1 MIKRQIITF
10 LILVTAFVSKAQYNP
25 ETFLKEN
32 KLNGP
37 VKTYVII
44 ECNDLGHCHIE
55 FREFNRKGQLI
66 EVRCFGSG
74 RDTIKDTINGKIIF
88 FPIYKNPFYRGL
100 DTNELELYLK
110 EYYSYNDKG
119 KIVSKKRSDEND
131 SCMNITKYVYNSI
144 DSLIE
149 KVNIN
154 FEKADTNRLNYIYEY
169 GENITQKYIIE
180 DNKDTILKTVT
191 YFDPHSGT
199 SKNYQYHKRK
209 EEGNNSIYYI
219 EMTEYNKHN
228 LLIKEENYSYDSLNV
243 TKTPHRI
250 FEYKYNRKRQRVY
263 SKVTNYSW
271 GNWSNESKNYY
282 FFRHGINYKITG
294 ETKKVYDGSIVNST
308 YIILLD
314 KCENDTLFKYTQGEK
329 TTITTE
335 DYIYDKYNNW
345 TYRKEIYKSQD
356 KDKEEIHE
364 RNFTYW
370 E

>member
-10 LILVTAFVSKAQYNP
+10 LILITVFVSKAQDNP

-37 VKTYVII
+37 VKTYVI
-44 ECNDLGHCHIE
+44 NKFNHHCRIE
-55 FREFNRKGQLI
+55 FREFNTKGQLT
-66 EVRCFGSG
+66 ETRYFGSG
-74 RDTIKDTINGKIIF
+74 RDTIKDTINGEIIS
-88 FPIYKNPFYRGL
+88 FPFYKNPFYRGL

-110 EYYSYNDKG
+110 DYYSYNDKG
-119 KIVSKKRSDEND
+119 KIISEKRSNKND
-131 SCMNITKYVYNSI
+131 SCINITKYVYNAL

-149 KVNIN
+149 EVYIN
-154 FEKADTNRLNYIYEY
+154 FEKADTNRYYYVYEY
-169 GENITQKYIIE
+169 GKNKVQKLKIE
-180 DNKDTILKTVT
+180 DFKDTISKTLT
-191 YFDPHSGT
+191 YFDRHSGT
-199 SKNYQYHKRK
+199 SKNYQYHNRK
-209 EEGNNSIYYI
+209 GEDKNSIYHI
-219 EMTEYNKHN
+219 EMTEYDKHN
-228 LLIKEENYSYDSLNV
+228 LLIKEENYSYDSLTA

-263 SKVTNYSW
+263 SKVTNYDW
-271 GNWSNESKNYY
+271 GNWSEESKNYY
-282 FFRHGINYKITG
+282 FFRHGINYKRTG
-294 ETKKVYDGSIVNST
+294 TETKKAYDGSIVNST

-329 TTITTE
+329 ITITTE

-356 KDKEEIHE
+356 KDIEEILE